1 MVDNILEAAAL
12 VLSEKGYAGMN
23 TNLVAERAGVSV
35 GSVYQYFPH
44 KDSLIAALHE
54 RHASHMHQVIDAV
67 LGASNKASLRSQ
79 IESMVRALLA
89 AHLVEPKLHQVLER
103 EFPFFDAPQADSETD
118 QGIAK
123 RVRALLGQFKAQ
135 IRPRNL
141 DLAAWV
147 ILKITESM
155 VHAAVIDPP
164 RGFSVSEVEKA
175 IVEAVM
181 GYLGGIRGPENASP
195 NP

>member
-1 MVDNILEAAAL
+1 MVDNILEAAGQ

-54 RHASHMHQVIDAV
+54 RHASHMYQVINAV
-67 LGASNKASLRSQ
+67 LDASNKASLRSQ

-89 AHLVEPKLHQVLER
+89 AHLVEPKLHKVLER
-103 EFPFFDAPQADSETD
+103 EFPFFDAPQGDSETD
-118 QGIAK
+118 QSIAK
-123 RVRALLGQFKAQ
+123 RVRALLEQFKDH

-141 DLAAWV
+141 DLATWV
-147 ILKITESM
+147 VLKITESM
-155 VHAAVIDPP
+155 VHAAVIEPP
-164 RGFSVSEVEKA
+164 SGFSVSEVEEA
-175 IVEAVM
+175 IAEAVM
-181 GYLGGIRGPENASP
+181 GYLGGNDA
-195 NP
+195 